1 MVNQYLISGILVG
14 VFFAGI
20 GVGAYTV
27 NLNTMNSSH
36 SKDMTLTN
44 YITAQTPLE
53 QHEMM
58 QKVIEHIMEDE
69 HLREHMLAHVLEN
82 QQLIHETLT
91 LLSQDPQ
98 NLMHMKAHVT
108 SNMTGF
114 EFSEGNQ

>member
-1 MVNQYLISGILVG
+1 MVNQYLIGGILVG

-98 NLMHMKAHVT
+98 NLMQMKAHVT

-114 EFSEGNQ
+114 EFPEEN